1 MLIKKETV
9 ITGTLVKAVRG
20 VSYKQ
25 GLTPVR
31 VSLEVDYKG
40 ETLDSLLPRAFASD
54 LIAWQGR
61 IRGADSER
69 AMVKELESL
78 RGPEGRIVLSSTDFT
93 RPKVVTRATDP
104 SNLDTATL
112 LAALRA
118 KAERGDPAAML
129 AISALE
135 G

>member
-1 MLIKKETV
+1 MIIKKETTIEGYV
-9 ITGTLVKAVRG
+9 VKAVRG

-61 IRGADSER
+61 VRTAGSER
-69 AMVKELESL
+69 DMVRELESL
-78 RGPEGRIVLSSTDFT
+78 RGPEGRIVLPSSEFTKPKVATRSTD
-93 RPKVVTRATDP
+93 PA
-104 SNLDTATL
+104 SLDTATL
-112 LAALRA
+112 LAALRR
-118 KAERGDPAAML
+118 KAEGGDPAALM
-129 AISALE
+129 AIAALE